1 MEVEETMD
9 LGSLKHADGAVK
21 SKKRIGRGHGSG
33 TGKTAGKG
41 HKGQKARS
49 GSGIR
54 LGFEGGQMPL
64 QRRVPKRG
72 FFNLFK
78 KEFQVVNVSDLEKI
92 NKNVVTPED
101 LYEAKLI
108 RKKKVNV
115 KILGNGDISKALE
128 VNAHAFSQSAV
139 EKLEKAGGKAIVL

>member
-1 MEVEETMD
+1 MD

-78 KEFQVVNVSDLEKI
+78 KKYQVVNVSDLEKI
-92 NKNVVTPED
+92 SKTVVTPED
-101 LYEAKLI
+101 LYDAKLI
-108 RKKKVNV
+108 RKKKVDV
-115 KILGNGDISKALE
+115 KILGNGEISKALE
-128 VNAHAFSQSAV
+128 VQAHAFSQSAV

>member
-1 MEVEETMD
+1 MD
-9 LGSLKHADGAVK
+9 LGSLKHAGGAKK

-78 KEFQVVNVSDLEKI
+78 KTYQIVNVSDLEKLS
-92 NKNVVTPED
+92 KNIVTPED
-101 LYEAKLI
+101 LYKARLI
-108 RKKKVNV
+108 RKRKVNV

-128 VNAHAFSQSAV
+128 VQAHAFSQSAV